1 MRDTNEFSFGVILI
15 RKLLPDQNAAPNT
28 VSHHGARPVLLQWR
42 VSVRNAPFGFGKGR
56 RDKTGQRSSC
66 AVPAGFRVHRLTLS
80 AKAVQQE
87 AGLPR
92 AFLVA
97 LLKDE
102 NIF

>member
-1 MRDTNEFSFGVILI
+1 MR
-15 RKLLPDQNAAPNT
+15 LPIQFPT
-28 VSHHGARPVLLQWR
+28 MERGQFFLQE
-42 VSVRNAPFGFGKGR
+42 SLSRNAPFGFGKGR

-66 AVPAGFRVHRLTLS
+66 AVPVGFRVHRLTLS

-102 NIF
+102 NLF